1 MPHSRTPAGGSGS
14 GDPKA
19 REAHD
24 NSPAFDPSLAFETI
38 LEHSELN
45 LAIFDRQYVVKAVSS
60 SAAALAGMSRA
71 EARGRSL
78 LEILPTQF
86 HDNLTRTLA
95 GESVNA
101 EGTLPAELSP
111 GEPFHRVTTLPVRDQ
126 AGTVQGGMLVV
137 TDVSHQR
144 RADQLVER
152 LAFMDPITE
161 LPNRA
166 MLSMVLAQALSG
178 AKASKRQLALV
189 WLNLDRFKDV
199 NDALGQQAGDELLR
213 SVGERL
219 HEHVRTNDMVA
230 HLGADDFVLLLPRV
244 NSPKHLE
251 RLMGRIQAVFGT
263 PFVIGGETVF
273 LSASCGIAVHPN
285 GGADARQLQENAHS
299 AMRTAKELGGSAYE
313 IFESGSIE
321 DRSIRLR
328 LAGEIRDGIEQGRFV
343 LHYQPII
350 DLVTMRVQAV
360 EALAR
365 WNHPERGLVC
375 PAQFIPFA
383 EESGLI
389 VLLGKHLLGQACAH
403 LKGWQGSLTVSPRLA
418 INISARE
425 VQRSD
430 ICGEVRRVAAK
441 AGLAPSALEIEFTE
455 TAVLADP
462 RRAAET
468 AACLREAG
476 VTVALDDFGTGYSSL
491 THLREM
497 PIDRVKIDRS
507 FVGSCLEDRS
517 ASAILV
523 AVTHL
528 AHDLGMEVVAE
539 GIETQAQLE
548 FVRAVGC
555 DAAQG
560 YYLARPMAYADCTSY
575 LMSAMQGG

>member
-1 MPHSRTPAGGSGS
+1 
-14 GDPKA
+14 
-19 REAHD
+19 
-24 NSPAFDPSLAFETI
+24 
-38 LEHSELN
+38 
-45 LAIFDRQYVVKAVSS
+45 
-60 SAAALAGMSRA
+60 
-71 EARGRSL
+71 
-78 LEILPTQF
+78 
-86 HDNLTRTLA
+86 
-95 GESVNA
+95 
-101 EGTLPAELSP
+101 
-111 GEPFHRVTTLPVRDQ
+111 
-126 AGTVQGGMLVV
+126 
-137 TDVSHQR
+137 
-144 RADQLVER
+144 
-152 LAFMDPITE
+152 
-161 LPNRA
+161 
-166 MLSMVLAQALSG
+166 
-178 AKASKRQLALV
+178 
-189 WLNLDRFKDV
+189 
-199 NDALGQQAGDELLR
+199 
-213 SVGERL
+213 
-219 HEHVRTNDMVA
+219 
-230 HLGADDFVLLLPRV
+230 
-244 NSPKHLE
+244 
-251 RLMGRIQAVFGT
+251 
-263 PFVIGGETVF
+263 
-273 LSASCGIAVHPN
+273 
-285 GGADARQLQENAHS
+285 
-299 AMRTAKELGGSAYE
+299 MRTAKELGGSAYE
-313 IFESGSIE
+313 IFESGGSIE

-430 ICGEVRRVAAK
+430 ICGEVRRAARRRTG
-441 AGLAPSALEIEFTE
+441 ASAWVEIEFTE

-476 VTVALDDFGTGYSSL
+476 VAVALDDFGTGYSSF